1 MEKTVR
7 LLFAIFLCAFA
18 RVPLWAQNTLDKAGL
33 TSATPAAVAYSV
45 RQLSSSYAG
54 KALQVR
60 RSSDNTTQDIGFTAN
75 GDLDTTALK
84 SFVGSGNGY
93 VTIWYDQSGN
103 GRNATQASTSQ
114 QPAIVLSGVV
124 QRANSQPAV
133 VFDGVSQTMASA
145 AVGLINQP
153 FTRNSVFKELKYVQG
168 HVFNSV
174 GGNPNNALYFPNY
187 TSVQMYAGSFGAQSS
202 FSAGN
207 MAVMTEVYN
216 GANSFLDQ
224 NGNAT
229 NSVNPGSNGM
239 NGIQIASYD
248 GTSYFSNIAVS
259 EVIIAPA
266 LINNSDRQN
275 LENNQQNYYINY
287 NPISGNAILNIAIA
301 SSAYSVRLLSSNYS
315 GKAIQVRRSSDNTT
329 QDIGF
334 TANGDLDTTALKSFV
349 GSGNGYVTIWYDQSG
364 NGRNAIQAT
373 TSKQP
378 AIVLNGTIQ
387 RANSQP
393 AVVFNGVSQTM
404 ASSTFA
410 ISQPFTRNSV
420 FAPLSISGSYP
431 NVFNSVGASP
441 NTALYYSTTSQIT
454 SYAGLNGPSQ
464 SISASNNPNIFTE
477 TFNGSGS
484 SLSKNGN
491 LSSLSNAGTNG
502 INGVQ
507 IASNNGSS
515 YFSNCSISEIIIFPQ
530 ALSSSDRQTLETN
543 QSNYYNPVNN
553 LNSILGIA
561 IASSAYSVRL
571 LSSNYSGKA
580 IQVRRSSDNTTQD
593 IGFTANGDLDTTALK
608 SFVGSGNGYVTI
620 WYDQSGNGRN
630 AIQATTSKQPA
641 IVLNGTIQRA
651 NSQPAVVF
659 NGVSQTMASSTF
671 AISQPFTRNSVFAP
685 LSISGS
691 YPNVF
696 NSVGASPNTALY
708 YSTTSQITSY
718 AGLNGPSQSISAS
731 NNPNIFTETFNG
743 SGSSL
748 SKNGNLSSLS
758 NAGTNGI
765 NGVQIASNN
774 GSSYFSNCS
783 ISEIIIFPQALSSSD
798 RQTLETNQSNYYSVA
813 FNSNTIWTGAISN
826 DWSVAGN
833 WSNGIPSASI
843 SATIPNV
850 SPLPFPIISN
860 SSITNNLLINSNSQ
874 LTINSSLQVSGNLLN
889 TGTITNT
896 NVLSIAGNLSNSN
909 IIGGTIVLN
918 GSSIQSINGAGTY
931 NNFTINNNGN
941 NVVTLNNSIRINNL
955 LTISSGTL
963 NLNNSDITLGST
975 SISNTAQFGQIGGN
989 IIYPGSGRF
998 VVERII
1004 AKADGSLDSNYY
1016 RTLTAPLI
1024 SDQSIWANWQEG
1036 ATTANYNP
1044 NPGYGTTITGEIG
1057 TGQGNDPSTGIDYS
1071 GSGRPS
1077 LWMWDINAQ
1086 NYSVVSNTK
1095 SNNIYGYKGYTML
1108 VQGDRTYNLFD
1119 PNAPSTFTSVTLRSR
1134 GKLITGNVVINS
1146 SAGTSYQLGGTN
1158 IYTDNS
1164 YKLSNIADTGYTLIG
1179 NPYAASIDFTAAMAN
1194 SGTTGLVTTQYG
1206 YWDGTIKQY
1215 VTWDATTGPNYL
1227 GSAAT
1232 KYIQSGQA
1240 FFVQNDPTNNPRQF
1254 VFAEAN
1260 KNTNSANLT
1269 GVFAQATPMTKLY
1282 LSLLNAQGQTRDGAL
1297 LAQRSD
1303 FNNQSIIGEDAHKF
1317 RNPTENMAFRT
1328 QAQNWSIQ
1336 KIQQLAV
1343 GDTLPVALWNL
1354 SLNQPYSFVAAGEQ
1368 IPAGWAIY
1376 DAYTQKVY
1384 SVNNGDTL
1392 RLSFTPTTD
1401 TATYLHRF
1409 SVVRTQALPNA
1420 SAIGL
1425 QVQAMN
1431 GGYHLLGTAPA
1442 TLAATGPDYTFER
1455 STDSLHFIPV
1465 GQVSNVHDTAFGYVD
1480 MPAPAGTLWYR
1491 IRALATDRT
1500 LYSNTVRVT
1509 AGGNGMQ
1516 IRIYPN
1522 PSDGQSIA
1530 LSTEN
1535 LPAGLYTIQLY
1546 NSNGQ
1551 RVYANQV
1558 SIGNGSS
1565 AQALQWN
1572 TRLAAG
1578 TYYLQL
1584 SSVQNPAVQFTQ
1596 TLIIQNH

>member
-287 NPISGNAILNIAIA
+287 NPISGNAILN
-301 SSAYSVRLLSSNYS
+301 
-315 GKAIQVRRSSDNTT
+315 
-329 QDIGF
+329 
-334 TANGDLDTTALKSFV
+334 
-349 GSGNGYVTIWYDQSG
+349 
-364 NGRNAIQAT
+364 
-373 TSKQP
+373 
-378 AIVLNGTIQ
+378 
-387 RANSQP
+387 
-393 AVVFNGVSQTM
+393 
-404 ASSTFA
+404 
-410 ISQPFTRNSV
+410 
-420 FAPLSISGSYP
+420 
-431 NVFNSVGASP
+431 
-441 NTALYYSTTSQIT
+441 
-454 SYAGLNGPSQ
+454 
-464 SISASNNPNIFTE
+464 
-477 TFNGSGS
+477 
-484 SLSKNGN
+484 
-491 LSSLSNAGTNG
+491 
-502 INGVQ
+502 
-507 IASNNGSS
+507 
-515 YFSNCSISEIIIFPQ
+515 
-530 ALSSSDRQTLETN
+530 
-543 QSNYYNPVNN
+543 
-553 LNSILGIA
+553 IA